1 MAHLAVFVISV
12 LVGSEISSEDVAFS
26 VEERIWAGN
35 QLMGKRLCA
44 KLHHS
49 TGYILDIFCC
59 VWKDSSTHT
68 VNIGVPK
75 AREL

>member
-1 MAHLAVFVISV
+1 MADLAVFVIFV
-12 LVGSEISSEDVAFS
+12 LVRSEISSEDVPFS
-26 VEERIWAGN
+26 VEERILAEN
-35 QLMGKRLCA
+35 QLMEKRLCA

-59 VWKDSSTHT
+59 VWKDSSTYI
-68 VNIGVPK
+68 VNTGVPK